1 MSLANRLG
9 FSQTP
14 LFLVDGSAYIY
25 RGYHAFRDLAR
36 SDGFPT
42 SALFMIFRLLF
53 KILKEQE
60 PRHLVFFLDGKGP
73 TFRSNI
79 YAAYK
84 ANREAMPEP
93 LARQLEPLRQGL
105 ALLGVPVII
114 PQGAEADDGIASL
127 AARFSPNLP
136 VVIVG
141 ADKDLKQCLSD
152 QVVLY
157 DPSGKA
163 EKITTLADFTAD
175 CGIAPASW
183 PDLQALVGDTSDNIP
198 GIPGVGP
205 KTALDILRQLPT
217 LEAVRDGL
225 DTIKPKVR
233 DKIVPLMDELF
244 IYRELTRLKTDILP
258 DTGLDDARLGAPDA
272 KALREFLLAYELR
285 NLARDIPGQPPAAAG
300 SATSAA
306 PAASAGPRAAQ
317 LSLFDA
323 PRPDVAQSAGTLS
336 APPAAVPAPVA
347 FTPLDELPDPAG
359 RQLALVP
366 LETGYSLSYGPD
378 EYGIDPTPDALAAF
392 LARADRAAVPSVK
405 ALLSASPAFAAVPLV
420 VWFDLGLAAYL
431 LNPESRAYA
440 FDRLR
445 DSLFADPSV
454 DTEGVSPT
462 DNARAAALLADVL
475 AARLET
481 AGLSRLVAELE
492 MPLVP
497 VLVAMERAGIGI
509 DKAAFAAF
517 ADEVAGRLAIL
528 ETDIA
533 ALAGKPFNPRS
544 SQQLGEILYTDLGLK
559 AHGKTPGGAAS
570 TSQDALERL
579 AGAHPLVDRI
589 LEFRKLEKLRSTYLA
604 PMPALADRDS
614 RIHTTLNN
622 MATATGRLSSSNPN
636 LQNIP
641 IRGEFGRRM
650 RDCFTAGPGNRL
662 VAADYSQIEL
672 RVLAHLSGEPALL
685 DAFAHRAD
693 IHART
698 ASILFD
704 KPEETVAPDER
715 RQAKTINF
723 GLLYGMGPQKL
734 SRDLGIKLDAA
745 KAFIARYFERLPGLS
760 AFYEGIVEAAKRDGF
775 VTTLAGR
782 RRLLPDIGSA
792 NSQLSSQARRQAI
805 NTVVQG
811 GAADIIKMAMLAAA
825 GDAALAE
832 LGAVLVLQIHDELL
846 LETPEAAAKEAGA
859 RLAGLMTG
867 VISLAVPLEVD
878 WGAGRTW
885 GEAH

>member
-1 MSLANRLG
+1 MTLANRLG

-114 PQGAEADDGIASL
+114 PQEAEADDGIASL
-127 AARFSPNLP
+127 AARFSPSLP

-141 ADKDLKQCLSD
+141 ADKDLKQCLSNR
-152 QVVLY
+152 VVLY

-183 PDLQALVGDTSDNIP
+183 PDLQALVGDSSDNIP

-233 DKIVPLMDELF
+233 DKIVPLMEELF
-244 IYRELTRLKTDILP
+244 TYRELTRLKTDILP
-258 DTGLDDARLGAPDA
+258 ETGLDDARLGAPEA

-285 NLARDIPGQPPAAAG
+285 NLARDIPGQPPAPV
-300 SATSAA
+300 STPAA
-306 PAASAGPRAAQ
+306 PAGPRAAQ

-323 PRPDVAQSAGTLS
+323 PRPAAAQPVAAPAV
-336 APPAAVPAPVA
+336 APPPVIAA
-347 FTPLDELPDPAG
+347 PLEDLPDPTG
-359 RQLALVP
+359 QQLALVP
-366 LETGYSLSYGPD
+366 LEQGYSLSYGSD
-378 EYGIDPTPDALAAF
+378 EMFIDPEPEALAAF
-392 LARADRAAVPSVK
+392 LARAGRAAVPSVK
-405 ALLSASPAFAAVPLV
+405 ALLTVSPAFAAVPLA

-462 DNARAAALLADVL
+462 DNARAAALLAEVL

-492 MPLVP
+492 MPLIP

-517 ADEVAGRLAIL
+517 ANEVTGRLSGL
-528 ETDIA
+528 EADIV

-544 SQQLGEILYTDLGLK
+544 SQQLGEILYTDLGLR

-685 DAFAHRAD
+685 DAFAHGAD

-698 ASILFD
+698 AAILFD
-704 KPEETVAPDER
+704 KPEEAIAPDER

-782 RRLLPDIGSA
+782 RRLLPDIASA

-825 GDAALAE
+825 GDAELAG

-846 LETPEAAAKEAGA
+846 LETPEAAAKDAGA

-878 WGAGRTW
+878 WGTGRTW

>member
-1 MSLANRLG
+1 MTLANRLG
-9 FSQTP
+9 FSKTP

-105 ALLGVPVII
+105 GLLGVPVII

-127 AARFSPNLP
+127 AARFSPSLP

-152 QVVLY
+152 RVVLY

-258 DTGLDDARLGAPDA
+258 ETSLDDARLGAPDA

-300 SATSAA
+300 SAAPAA
-306 PAASAGPRAAQ
+306 PAGPRSAQ

-323 PRPDVAQSAGTLS
+323 PRPAAAQPAADPTP
-336 APPAAVPAPVA
+336 APPPVVIV
-347 FTPLDELPDPAG
+347 PLDNLPDPAG

-366 LETGYSLSYGPD
+366 LDTGYSLSYGPD
-378 EYGIDPTPDALAAF
+378 EYGIDPTPEALAAF
-392 LARADRAAVPSVK
+392 LARAGRAAVPSVK
-405 ALLSASPAFAAVPLV
+405 ALLTVSPAFAAVPLA

-454 DTEGVSPT
+454 DTEGVSPA
-462 DNARAAALLADVL
+462 DHARAAALLAEVL

-481 AGLSRLVAELE
+481 AGLTKLVAELE

-528 ETDIA
+528 ETDIV

-650 RDCFTAGPGNRL
+650 RDCFTAASGNQL

-685 DAFAHRAD
+685 DAFANGAD

-704 KPEETVAPDER
+704 KPEANIAPDER

-760 AFYEGIVEAAKRDGF
+760 AFYEGIVEAARRDGF

-825 GDAALAE
+825 GDAELAG

-846 LETPEAAAKEAGA
+846 LETPEKAANDAGA

-867 VISLAVPLEVD
+867 VITLAVPLEVD
-878 WGAGRTW
+878 WGTGRTW

>member
-1 MSLANRLG
+1 MTLANRLG
-9 FSQTP
+9 FSKTP

-105 ALLGVPVII
+105 SLLGVPVII

-127 AARFSPNLP
+127 AARFSPKLP

-152 QVVLY
+152 RVVLY

-175 CGIAPASW
+175 CGIAPTSW

-205 KTALDILRQLPT
+205 KTALDILRRLPT

-233 DKIVPLMDELF
+233 DKIVPLMEELF
-244 IYRELTRLKTDILP
+244 TYRELTRLKTDILP
-258 DTGLDDARLGAPDA
+258 ETRLDDARLGAPDA

-285 NLARDIPGQPPAAAG
+285 NLARDIPGQPPAPAVA
-300 SATSAA
+300 AA
-306 PAASAGPRAAQ
+306 PAGPRSAQ

-323 PRPDVAQSAGTLS
+323 PRPAASQPAT
-336 APPAAVPAPVA
+336 APRPAPGA
-347 FTPLDELPDPAG
+347 ITPLADLPDPAG

-366 LETGYSLSYGPD
+366 LEKGYSLSYGPD
-378 EYGIDPTPDALAAF
+378 EHSIDPTPEALAAF
-392 LARADRAAVPSVK
+392 LARAGRAAVPSVK
-405 ALLSASPAFAAVPLV
+405 ALLTASPAFAAVPLA

-462 DNARAAALLADVL
+462 DQARAAALLADVL
-475 AARLET
+475 SGRLET

-492 MPLVP
+492 MPLIP

-509 DKAAFAAF
+509 DKEAFAAF
-517 ADEVAGRLAIL
+517 ADEVTGRLASL

-579 AGAHPLVDRI
+579 AGTHPLVDRI

-604 PMPALADRDS
+604 PMPALADADL

-672 RVLAHLSGEPALL
+672 RVLAHLSGEPTLL
-685 DAFAHRAD
+685 DAFAHGAD

-782 RRLLPDIGSA
+782 RRLLPDIASA

-825 GDAALAE
+825 GDAALAG

-846 LETPEAAAKEAGA
+846 LETPEAAAKEAGI

-878 WGAGRTW
+878 WGTGRTW